1 MHSTLRILLF
11 IAPYFVGYHSFAQS
25 KAQAKAGCK
34 PPIGRQLMHDY
45 IDREQKAA
53 LAADGKA
60 DGKFMAPN
68 VDNEVNFL
76 VTQALVGR
84 IDALQCTIESDTAT
98 DQRRKVAYLRGTERF
113 LRLFT
118 DAYRARRISP
128 SHMPDVVEAFETA
141 INLDKRGASLEGLI
155 GKNSFQVGSLII
167 NSGAFDSNPS
177 IRTAR
182 GLVFLKQAAV
192 QPERIFSLL
201 RQNPDVPFRDS
212 LIKIAG
218 YKYPNLLYDYAAA
231 GNKLG
236 AVIRNIDDPLVRAVS
251 RMASS
256 PRGQM
261 YFPFLDNIIQGK
273 VTQAEIDEAMKSDL
287 SYYRLLVRTRMDYWQ
302 RQIRKDTLYG
312 MEALNKMLE
321 KKAKEDFIKVING
334 LHNEPDAVRFRI
346 LQPLTAQ
353 ELYYLAVLGES
364 EIYTSSYTNGVF
376 PLIMQKI
383 GNRGDSLMASV
394 HFDRFK
400 KFIKIAAGYN
410 TLNTFL
416 KSFPDPEQAKTLM
429 TAFVNGLEKSQ
440 GLEDGVDVAD
450 SYVSISEGNKELAA
464 DILALTRSNYEK
476 NLAMGNQ
483 RGMVMYNLLYKLF
496 QSADPANNINLSAE
510 FGIPPVYNVSYESLA
525 SDSSKQVVMHVF
537 FYGDDDGR
545 NNYAG
550 FMRQFGGAAWKV
562 TANNQWVK
570 IQSTRGKP
578 ITIYAN
584 KPLDEEKG
592 EDAKAQEAL
601 AAHLEEKGIE
611 PTIVVHRG
619 HSYYTETTIKHIK
632 PSAKIVFLGSCGGYH
647 LIHEVLGRSP
657 DAHIIASKQIGK
669 GVINQPFFDLLNDKL
684 RAGNNIDWIP
694 FWNEFKKIAGPV
706 DGFEDYIPP
715 HKNLGAIFIK
725 AYKSQMGGDEG
736 DTASR

>member
-11 IAPYFVGYHSFAQS
+11 IAPYFIGYHSFAQS
-25 KAQAKAGCK
+25 KAQAKGGCK
-34 PPIGRQLMHDY
+34 PPIGRQLAHDY

-60 DGKFMAPN
+60 DGKFQAPN
-68 VDNEVNFL
+68 TDNEVNYL
-76 VTQALVGR
+76 VTQALVGK
-84 IDALQCTIESDTAT
+84 IDALQCGIESDTAT
-98 DQRRKVAYLRGTERF
+98 DQRRKIAYLRGTERF

-128 SHMPDVVEAFETA
+128 SHMPDVVEAFELA
-141 INLDKRGASLEGLI
+141 VNLDKRGASLEDLI
-155 GKNSFQVGSLII
+155 AKNSFQVGSLLI
-167 NSGAFDSNPS
+167 NSGAFDGNPS
-177 IRTAR
+177 IGRAR
-182 GLVFLKQAAV
+182 GLVFLKQASV

-218 YKYPNLLYDYAAA
+218 YKHPNLLYDYAAA

-236 AVIRNIDDPLVRAVS
+236 AVIRSIDDPLVRAVS
-251 RMASS
+251 RMASRPS
-256 PRGQM
+256 GQLE
-261 YFPFLDNIIQGK
+261 FPFLDAIMEGK
-273 VTQAEIDEAMKSDL
+273 LTFSDIDQAKNSDL
-287 SYYRLLVRTRMDYWQ
+287 AYYRLLVKTRMDYWQ
-302 RQIRKDTLYG
+302 RQIKKDTLYG

-334 LHNEPDAVRFRI
+334 LHDQPDAVRFRI

-383 GNRGDSLMASV
+383 GNRGDSLMQSV

-416 KSFPDPEQAKTLM
+416 KSFPNPEQAKTLM
-429 TAFVNGLEKSQ
+429 TAFVNGLEKSA

-450 SYVSISEGNKELAA
+450 SYVSIAEGNKELAA
-464 DILALTRSNYEK
+464 DILALTKTNYEK

-496 QSADPANNINLSAE
+496 LSADPSNNINLSQE

-537 FYGDDDGR
+537 FYGDEDGR
-545 NNYAG
+545 HNYAG
-550 FMRQFGGAAWKV
+550 FMRQFGGAAWRV
-562 TANNQWVK
+562 TQNNQWVK
-570 IQSTRGKP
+570 IQSTKGKP

-592 EDAKAQEAL
+592 EDAKAQQAL

-619 HSYYTETTIKHIK
+619 HSYYTESTISYIK

>member
-25 KAQAKAGCK
+25 KQQAKGGCK
-34 PPIGRQLMHDY
+34 PPIGRQLYHEY
-45 IDREQKAA
+45 IDKEQRAA
-53 LAADGKA
+53 LGADGKS
-60 DGKFMAPN
+60 DNKFQAPN
-68 VDNEVNFL
+68 TDNEVNFL
-76 VTQALVGR
+76 VTQALVGK
-84 IDALQCTIESDTAT
+84 IDALQCTIESDTTT

-118 DAYRARRISP
+118 DAYRGRRISP
-128 SHMPDVVEAFETA
+128 SHMPDVVTAFETA
-141 INLDKRGASLEGLI
+141 INLDKRGASLDELI
-155 GKNSFQVGSLII
+155 GKNSFQVGSLLI
-167 NSGAFDSNPS
+167 NSGAFDANPS
-177 IRTAR
+177 IGRAR

-192 QPERIFSLL
+192 QPERILPLL
-201 RQNPDVPFRDS
+201 KQNPDVPFRDS

-236 AVIRNIDDPLVRAVS
+236 YAIRNIDDPLVKTIS

-261 YFPFLDNIIQGK
+261 YFPFLDNIIAGK
-273 VTQAEIDEAMKSDL
+273 VTQAEIDEAMKSDV
-287 SYYRLLVRTRMDYWQ
+287 SYFRLLVKTRIDYVQ
-302 RQIRKDTLYG
+302 RHIRKDTLYG
-312 MEALNKMLE
+312 MVALNKMLE
-321 KKAKEDFIKVING
+321 KKTLEDFIKVING
-334 LHNEPDAVRFRI
+334 LHEEPDAVRFRI
-346 LQPLTAQ
+346 LQQLNAQ

-364 EIYTSSYTNGVF
+364 EIYTSSYTNGVY

-410 TLNTFL
+410 TLNDFL
-416 KSFPDPEQAKTLM
+416 KSFPNADHAKVLM
-429 TAFVNGLEKSQ
+429 TAFVNGLEKSE

-450 SYVSISEGNKELAA
+450 SYVSIAEGNKPLAA
-464 DILALTRSNYEK
+464 DILELTKSNYEK

-496 QSADPANNINLSAE
+496 QSADPANDIDLSKE
-510 FGIPPVYNVSYESLA
+510 FGIPPVYNVSYESLVG
-525 SDSSKQVVMHVF
+525 DSSKQVVMHVF

-550 FMRQFGGAAWKV
+550 FMRQFGGAAWRV
-562 TANNQWVK
+562 TQNNQWVN
-570 IQSTRGKP
+570 IQSTKGKP

-584 KPLDEEKG
+584 KPLDEEK
-592 EDAKAQEAL
+592 DLDTKAQQAL

-619 HSYYTETTIKHIK
+619 HSYYTESTISYIK

-647 LIHEVLGRSP
+647 LIHDVLGHAP

-694 FWNEFKKIAGPV
+694 FWNEFKKIAGGTE
-706 DGFEDYIPP
+706 GFEDYIPP

>member
-11 IAPYFVGYHSFAQS
+11 IAPYLIGSYSFAQS
-25 KAQAKAGCK
+25 KQQAKAACK
-34 PPIGRQLMHDY
+34 PPIGRQLYHDY
-45 IDREQKAA
+45 INNEQKAA
-53 LAADGKA
+53 LSADGKA
-60 DGKFMAPN
+60 DGKFQAAN
-68 VDNEVNFL
+68 TDNEVNFL
-76 VTQALVGR
+76 VTQALVAK
-84 IDALQCTIESDTAT
+84 IDALQCAIESDTAT
-98 DQRRKVAYLRGTERF
+98 DQRRKVTYLRGTERF

-118 DAYRARRISP
+118 DAYRGRRISP
-128 SHMPDVVEAFETA
+128 SHMPDIVTAFETA
-141 INLDKRGASLEGLI
+141 INLDKRGASLEELI
-155 GKNSFQVGSLII
+155 GKSSFQVGSILI

-192 QPERIFSLL
+192 QPERIFALL
-201 RQNPDVPFRDS
+201 KQNPDVPFRDS

-231 GNKLG
+231 NNKLG
-236 AVIRNIDDPLVRAVS
+236 YVIRNIDDPLVKTIS

-256 PRGQM
+256 PRGQL
-261 YFPFLDNIIQGK
+261 YFPFLDNIIAGK
-273 VTQAEIDEAMKSDL
+273 VSMADIDEAVKSDV
-287 SYYRLLVRTRMDYWQ
+287 SYYRLLVKTRIDYVQ
-302 RQIRKDTLYG
+302 RHIKKDTLYG
-312 MEALNKMLE
+312 MQALNKMLE
-321 KKAKEDFIKVING
+321 KKALEDFIKVING
-334 LHNEPDAVRFRI
+334 LHEQPDAVRFRI
-346 LQPLTAQ
+346 LQQLNAQ

-364 EIYTSSYTNGVF
+364 EIYTSSYTNGVY

-383 GNRGDSLMASV
+383 GNRGDSLMSIV

-410 TLNTFL
+410 TLNDFL
-416 KSFPDPEQAKTLM
+416 KSFPNPDHAKVLM
-429 TAFVNGLEKSQ
+429 TAFVNGLEKSE

-450 SYVSISEGNKELAA
+450 SYVSISEGNKTLAA
-464 DILALTRSNYEK
+464 DILELTKTNYEK

-496 QSADPANNINLSAE
+496 QSADPANNIDLSKE

-525 SDSSKQVVMHVF
+525 SDTSKQVVMHVF

-550 FMRQFGGAAWKV
+550 FMRQFGGASWRVAQN
-562 TANNQWVK
+562 AQWVK
-570 IQSTRGKP
+570 IESTKGKP

-584 KPLDEEKG
+584 KPLDEEK
-592 EDAKAQEAL
+592 DLDTKAQQAL
-601 AAHLEEKGIE
+601 AAHLEEKRIE

-619 HSYYTETTIKHIK
+619 HSYYTESTISYIK

-647 LIHEVLGRSP
+647 LIHDVLGHAP

-694 FWNEFKKIAGPV
+694 FWSEFKKIAGGT

>member
-1 MHSTLRILLF
+1 
-11 IAPYFVGYHSFAQS
+11 
-25 KAQAKAGCK
+25 
-34 PPIGRQLMHDY
+34 
-45 IDREQKAA
+45 
-53 LAADGKA
+53 
-60 DGKFMAPN
+60 
-68 VDNEVNFL
+68 
-76 VTQALVGR
+76 
-84 IDALQCTIESDTAT
+84 
-98 DQRRKVAYLRGTERF
+98 
-113 LRLFT
+113 
-118 DAYRARRISP
+118 
-128 SHMPDVVEAFETA
+128 
-141 INLDKRGASLEGLI
+141 LDKRGASLEGLI

-236 AVIRNIDDPLVRAVS
+236 AVIRNIDDPLVKAVS

-261 YFPFLDNIIQGK
+261 YFPFLDNIMQGR
-273 VTQAEIDEAMKSDL
+273 VTQAEIDEAMKSDI
-287 SYYRLLVRTRMDYWQ
+287 SYYRLLVKTRMDYWQ

-334 LHNEPDAVRFRI
+334 LHDQPDAVRFRI

-416 KSFPDPEQAKTLM
+416 KSFPNPEQAKTLM

-464 DILALTRSNYEK
+464 DILALTKANYEK

-496 QSADPANNINLSAE
+496 QSADPAANIDLSAE

-525 SDSSKQVVMHVF
+525 IDSSKQVVMHVF

-584 KPLDEEKG
+584 KPLDEDKG
-592 EDAKAQEAL
+592 EDSKAQQAL

-619 HSYYTETTIKHIK
+619 HSYYTESTISYIK

>member
-11 IAPYFVGYHSFAQS
+11 IVPYFIGYHSFAQS
-25 KAQAKAGCK
+25 KAQAKAACK
-34 PPIGRQLMHDY
+34 PPIGRQLAHDY

-53 LAADGKA
+53 LSADGKA
-60 DGKFMAPN
+60 DGKFQAPN
-68 VDNEVNFL
+68 TDNEVNYL
-76 VTQALVGR
+76 VTQALVGK
-84 IDALQCTIESDTAT
+84 IDALQCAIESDTAT
-98 DQRRKVAYLRGTERF
+98 DQRRKIAYLRGTERF

-128 SHMPDVVEAFETA
+128 SHMPDIVDAFEMA
-141 INLDKRGASLEGLI
+141 VNLDKRGASLEGLI
-155 GKNSFQVGSLII
+155 AKNSFQVGSILI
-167 NSGAFDSNPS
+167 NSGAFDGNPS
-177 IRTAR
+177 IGRAR
-182 GLVFLKQAAV
+182 GLVFLKQASV
-192 QPERIFSLL
+192 QQERIFSLL

-218 YKYPNLLYDYAAA
+218 YKHPNLLYDYAAA

-236 AVIRNIDDPLVRAVS
+236 AVIRSIDDPLVKAVS
-251 RMASS
+251 RMASRPS
-256 PRGQM
+256 GQLE
-261 YFPFLDNIIQGK
+261 FPFLDAIMEGK
-273 VTQAEIDEAMKSDL
+273 LTFSDIDQAKNSDL
-287 SYYRLLVRTRMDYWQ
+287 GYYRLLVKTRMDYWQ
-302 RQIRKDTLYG
+302 RQIKKDTLYG

-334 LHNEPDAVRFRI
+334 LHDQPDAVRFRI

-383 GNRGDSLMASV
+383 GNRGDSLMQSV

-416 KSFPDPEQAKTLM
+416 KYFPDQEQAKTLM
-429 TAFVNGLEKSQ
+429 TAFVNGLEKSS

-450 SYVSISEGNKELAA
+450 SYVSIAEGNKELAA
-464 DILALTRSNYEK
+464 DILALTKTNYEK

-483 RGMVMYNLLYKLF
+483 RGMVMYNLLHKLF
-496 QSADPANNINLSAE
+496 LSADPANNINLSQE
-510 FGIPPVYNVSYESLA
+510 FGIAPVYNVSYESLA
-525 SDSSKQVVMHVF
+525 ADSANQVVMHVF

-550 FMRQFGGAAWKV
+550 FMRQFGGAAWRV
-562 TANNQWVK
+562 TQNNQWVK
-570 IQSTRGKP
+570 IQSTKGKP

-592 EDAKAQEAL
+592 EDSKAQQAL
-601 AAHLEEKGIE
+601 AAHLDEKGIE

-619 HSYYTETTIKHIK
+619 HSYYTESTISYIK

-736 DTASR
+736 VTASR